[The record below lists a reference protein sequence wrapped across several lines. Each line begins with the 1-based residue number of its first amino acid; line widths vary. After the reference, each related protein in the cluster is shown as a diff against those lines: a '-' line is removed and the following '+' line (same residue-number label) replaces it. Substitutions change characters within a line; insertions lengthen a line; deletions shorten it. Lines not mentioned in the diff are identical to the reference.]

1 MIITEKKKRGRKSK
15 QELEMLKNIST
26 FEEKE
31 NIIINQE
38 SKPNNENSENSEKGL
53 PKKRGRKPKG
63 GKIIEKIKNNVLPTE
78 LKPNIILHLKCTT
91 KDIDENSDYKNLD
104 SYVFSDNKFNNLGY
118 NYIENNSEYLAN
130 NNVKEEINNNLEDS
144 DPEDDNKISN
154 KDIHRKLKELSINL
168 HTNNIP
174 DKKSSCFWCTYDFD
188 NPPIF
193 IPKHEIN
200 NQYFVY
206 GCFCSLECAC
216 AYLMEE
222 NIDQASK
229 FERYALLNYIY
240 GKLYNYEK
248 NIKPAPNPYYTLDK
262 YYGNLTIQEYRKL
275 LKTERLLLIV
285 DKPLSRQ
292 LPELH
297 EDNDDFLINN
307 KLGINNS
314 RYRIKKSGNNISKIS
329 IMNDQFNKNL

>member
-1 MIITEKKKRGRKSK
+1 MISTEKKKRGRKPK
-15 QELEMLKNIST
+15 NDTIENLNTQINIS
-26 FEEKE
+26 EEKE
-31 NIIINQE
+31 NNELIENEIIDTPNEKI
-38 SKPNNENSENSEKGL
+38 SKKS
-53 PKKRGRKPKG
+53 GRKPKG
-63 GKIIEKIKNNVLPTE
+63 GKIVENIKPSIISQE
-78 LKPNIILHLKCTT
+78 IKPNIILHLKCNS
-91 KDIDENSDYKNLD
+91 KDLQENKSDELLESF
-104 SYVFSDNKFNNLGY
+104 SFSDNKINDLGFNFLKEKNDYLT
-118 NYIENNSEYLAN
+118 NNM
-130 NNVKEEINNNLEDS
+130 KEEIENTENEYIDEDENCS
-144 DPEDDNKISN
+144 KE
-154 KDIHRKLKELSINL
+154 IHKKLKELSINL

-174 DKKSSCFWCTYDFD
+174 DKKSCCFWCTFDFD

-200 NQYFVY
+200 GSYHCY

-216 AYLMEE
+216 AFLMEE

-240 GKLYNYEK
+240 GKLYNYER

-262 YYGNLTIQEYRKL
+262 FYGNLTIQEYRKL

-297 EDNDDFLINN
+297 EDNDDFIMNN
-307 KLGINNS
+307 KVGINSS
-314 RYRIKKSGNNISKIS
+314 RYKIKKSQSVQSKSS
-329 IMNDQFNKNL
+329 IMQDQFNKNI

>member
-15 QELEMLKNIST
+15 QELEIIKNNLSL
-26 FEEKE
+26 KE
-31 NIIINQE
+31 NDNLVINE
-38 SKPNNENSENSEKGL
+38 DSFEKNEKVSH
-53 PKKRGRKPKG
+53 KKRGRKPKG
-63 GKIIEKIKNNVLPTE
+63 GKIIEKVKNNIFLNEV
-78 LKPNIILHLKCTT
+78 KPNIILHLKCNS
-91 KDIDENSDYKNLD
+91 KDINNDSNNKNFD
-104 SYVFSDNKFNNLGY
+104 GYMFSENKFNNLNY
-118 NYIENNSEYLAN
+118 NFIEDGSECLT
-130 NNVKEEINNNLEDS
+130 NNVKEEISYNLE
-144 DPEDDNKISN
+144 ENCIEENNKNLN
-154 KDIHRKLKELSINL
+154 KEIHRKLKELSINL

-174 DKKSSCFWCTYDFD
+174 DKKSCCFWCTYDFD

-229 FERYALLNYIY
+229 FERYALLNFIY

-262 YYGNLTIQEYRKL
+262 YYGNLSIQEYRKL
-275 LKTERLLLIV
+275 LKSERLLLIV

-297 EDNDDFLINN
+297 EDNEDFLISN
-307 KLGINNS
+307 KIGANNS
-314 RYRIKKSGNNISKIS
+314 RFRIKKSGNNINKTS
-329 IMNDQFNKNL
+329 IMNDQFNKNI

>member
-1 MIITEKKKRGRKSK
+1 
-15 QELEMLKNIST
+15 
-26 FEEKE
+26 
-31 NIIINQE
+31 
-38 SKPNNENSENSEKGL
+38 
-53 PKKRGRKPKG
+53 
-63 GKIIEKIKNNVLPTE
+63 
-78 LKPNIILHLKCTT
+78 
-91 KDIDENSDYKNLD
+91 LD
-104 SYVFSDNKFNNLGY
+104 SYIFSENKLNNLSY
-118 NYIENNSEYLAN
+118 NYIENNSEYIV
-130 NNVKEEINNNLEDS
+130 NNVKEEINNNLEES
-144 DPEDDNKISN
+144 DTEDDNKINS
-154 KDIHRKLKELSINL
+154 KEIHRKLKELSINL

-174 DKKSSCFWCTYDFD
+174 DKKSCCFWCTYDFD

-307 KLGINNS
+307 KLGVNNS
-314 RYRIKKSGNNISKIS
+314 RYRIKKSGSNISKTS
-329 IMNDQFNKNL
+329 IMNDQFNKNF

>member
-15 QELEMLKNIST
+15 QEIEMLKNMSN
-26 FEEKE
+26 FLEKE
-31 NIIINQE
+31 NIVINEESQE
-38 SKPNNENSENSEKGL
+38 NNEKVQ

-63 GKIIEKIKNNVLPTE
+63 GKIIEKIKNPILPTE
-78 LKPNIILHLKCTT
+78 LKPNIILHLKCNT
-91 KDIDENSDYKNLD
+91 KDLDEESNFKNLD
-104 SYVFSDNKFNNLGY
+104 SYIFPENKFNNLSY
-118 NYIENNSEYLAN
+118 NFIENNSECIV
-130 NNVKEEINNNLEDS
+130 NNVKEEINNNLEES
-144 DPEDDNKISN
+144 DTEDDNKNTN
-154 KDIHRKLKELSINL
+154 KEIHRKLKELSINL

-174 DKKSSCFWCTYDFD
+174 DKKSCCFWCTYDFD

-307 KLGINNS
+307 KLGVNNS
-314 RYRIKKSGNNISKIS
+314 RFRIKKSGCNISKTS
-329 IMNDQFNKNL
+329 IMNDQFNKNF

>member
-15 QELEMLKNIST
+15 QDLEMLKNISN

-31 NIIINQE
+31 NVVINE
-38 SKPNNENSENSEKGL
+38 ENSENLEKVQ

-63 GKIIEKIKNNVLPTE
+63 GKIIEKIKNTVLPTE

-91 KDIDENSDYKNLD
+91 KDLDEESTYKNLD
-104 SYVFSDNKFNNLGY
+104 SYIFPENKFNNLSY
-118 NYIENNSEYLAN
+118 NFIENNSECIV
-130 NNVKEEINNNLEDS
+130 NNVKEEINNNLEES
-144 DPEDDNKISN
+144 DTEDDNKITN
-154 KDIHRKLKELSINL
+154 KEIHRKLKELSINL

-174 DKKSSCFWCTYDFD
+174 DKKSCCFWCTYDFD

-200 NQYFVY
+200 NQYYVY

-307 KLGINNS
+307 KLGVNNS
-314 RYRIKKSGNNISKIS
+314 RYRIKKSGGNISKTS